1 MAQWGL
7 SMLEVWKLLGAL
19 FVFAGGMV
27 VLYGARLL
35 SERWAFVRR
44 AGPAAEGMVIRRIA
58 GAGEAERYHPVVL
71 FHTPQGEPVVFQSE
85 ESFPDRRCRV
95 GARVPVLYDGADP
108 NRARVNLRGWYDAA
122 MTFYLGALVTAAGLV
137 LTLQQLTP

>member
-7 SMLEVWKLLGAL
+7 SMLEVWKLLGTL

-35 SERWAFVRR
+35 SEWWAFVRR
-44 AGPAAEGMVIRRIA
+44 AGPAEGTVIRRA
-58 GAGEAERYHPVVL
+58 GADAGGRYHPVVL
-71 FHTPQGEPVVFQSE
+71 FHTPQGEPVVFQSK
-85 ESFPDRRCRV
+85 ESFPDLRCRV
-95 GARVPVLYDGADP
+95 GTRVPVLYDGAEP
-108 NRARVNLRGWYDAA
+108 SRARVNLRGWYDAA

-137 LTLQQLTP
+137 LTLHQLTP